1 MKHPF
6 TNQVSEKILILIILF
21 FNSRNWVYKVVPT
34 NNSYKKGSIRN
45 VTRKGISYQLDIS
58 DYQEWLIYFYCNS
71 DSSEYVLDYLNKS
84 EVIFDIGAN
93 IGQTALSMFKAQKKK
108 ALNPSIYAFEPY
120 PSTFEKLETNIE
132 LNKQLEI
139 KAYNLGLSQEKG
151 SLYMIKPTLGNS
163 GGCRIT
169 TDQNKGI
176 PVSVISVDE
185 FVLEKKIPKV
195 DFIKIDVE
203 GFELQ
208 VLKGA
213 ELTIKRFKPILV
225 FEYSIKNIE
234 AQQGNI
240 DIAINQ
246 LISMNYEISTKE
258 GLSNLDEILTLD
270 YQTDLI
276 CIPN

>member
-6 TNQVSEKILILIILF
+6 TNQVSEKLLILIILF

-34 NNSYKKGSIRN
+34 NTHYKKGSIRN
-45 VTRKGISYQLDIS
+45 VTRKGISYQLDLS
-58 DYQEWLIYFYCNS
+58 DYQEWLIYFYCKS

-93 IGQTALSMFKAQKKK
+93 VGQTALSMFKTQKKK
-108 ALNPSIYAFEPY
+108 ALNPSVYAFEPF
-120 PSTFEKLETNIE
+120 PSTFQKLETNIR

-139 KAYNLGLSQEKG
+139 KAYNLGLSKEKG
-151 SLYMIKPTLGNS
+151 SLHMMKPTLGNS
-163 GGCRIT
+163 GGFRMT
-169 TDQNKGI
+169 NDQKKGI
-176 PVSVISVDE
+176 PVSVISIDE
-185 FVLEKKIPKV
+185 FVFEKDISQV